1 MNITDAIDIMESISG
16 VTDESTPVGDA
27 WNVILRYIH
36 NPTPPPVP
44 LPDHVNLI
52 GFAFGREPWATWL
65 RQGGCLESAHCEL
78 SDLMLAVLA
87 RWGRPAT
94 PSSEPPADGEVAEL
108 VAWLRLESED
118 WRQANPGGH
127 QGARLARAAELLER
141 TATPP
146 PEPPTDEELL
156 AMRSWSS
163 HSHTFDSDL
172 VDFARAALERW
183 GR

>member
-36 NPTPPPVP
+36 NPTPPP
-44 LPDHVNLI
+44 
-52 GFAFGREPWATWL
+52 
-65 RQGGCLESAHCEL
+65 
-78 SDLMLAVLA
+78 
-87 RWGRPAT
+87 
-94 PSSEPPADGEVAEL
+94 
-108 VAWLRLESED
+108 
-118 WRQANPGGH
+118 
-127 QGARLARAAELLER
+127 
-141 TATPP
+141 
-146 PEPPTDEELL
+146 EPPTDEELL

-172 VDFARAALERW
+172 VDFARAVLERW

>member
-36 NPTPPPVP
+36 NPTPP
-44 LPDHVNLI
+44 
-52 GFAFGREPWATWL
+52 
-65 RQGGCLESAHCEL
+65 
-78 SDLMLAVLA
+78 LA
-87 RWGRPAT
+87 
-94 PSSEPPADGEVAEL
+94 
-108 VAWLRLESED
+108 
-118 WRQANPGGH
+118 
-127 QGARLARAAELLER
+127 
-141 TATPP
+141 
-146 PEPPTDEELL
+146 PPTDEELL

-172 VDFARAALERW
+172 VDFARAVLERW